1 MCWQLRSTQLMR
13 LITGSTNQAWLEQ
26 HGLWP
31 PLGPAARLDAGQETV
46 SHRRTGSQVAPQRFP
61 IQSCR
66 KRLQCSRR
74 TVPCRPPTLNASG
87 KFPAPAAQKWRNK
100 VNEWLTTARRSCF
113 PLGENETIRD
123 HLAVSHHCPALLQV
137 CLASGALNAVQ
148 TDARAATSPMH
159 QLMHTRCA
167 TVAQCISRPPNFDCE
182 NQHRQVPA
190 IAPLKVSLLGLRM
203 IGGLEKWPTSGT
215 ISKKL
220 RPLSH

>member
-13 LITGSTNQAWLEQ
+13 LITESTNQAWLEQ

-31 PLGPAARLDAGQETV
+31 PLGPAARLDVGQETV

-113 PLGENETIRD
+113 PLGENETRRD

-137 CLASGALNAVQ
+137 CLASGALDAVQ
-148 TDARAATSPMH
+148 TDARAGNLPDAPTDAHQMRNCCPMH
-159 QLMHTRCA
+159 QPTAKFR
-167 TVAQCISRPPNFDCE
+167 
-182 NQHRQVPA
+182 
-190 IAPLKVSLLGLRM
+190 LR
-203 IGGLEKWPTSGT
+203 ESAPTSARDSTPKSVSTWPKNDRGA
-215 ISKKL
+215 
-220 RPLSH
+220 